1 MIKQYVIDIPF
12 LCQSDG
18 LQYSSIDGA
27 ILLDVLDT
35 LTCAA
40 NYRMLFCEDVYNILN
55 YNSEVMYKVCE
66 QLVMRDTIK
75 YIHSEHASK
84 ITSDPVIISASI
96 NDSTNEEICQQLYAM
111 HQSARSSQQTIYYMP
126 RSRNNGGKELTTALD
141 KKECKHKMCI
151 FSSKIDIAKDVEST
165 RPKLDQ
171 LKHKDFERV
180 FGEKPVS
187 ALTSS
192 NDLAYAN
199 ELLQQ
204 AYDESKDI
212 VDFPK
217 YLFTYDKRND
227 TYVEFR
233 HSGQGRYHGMDVKND
248 VNDREY
254 QRMPSYIVDMYR
266 K

>member
-12 LCQSDG
+12 LCQCDG

-27 ILLDVLDT
+27 ILLDVL
-35 LTCAA
+35 
-40 NYRMLFCEDVYNILN
+40 
-55 YNSEVMYKVCE
+55 
-66 QLVMRDTIK
+66 
-75 YIHSEHASK
+75 
-84 ITSDPVIISASI
+84 
-96 NDSTNEEICQQLYAM
+96 
-111 HQSARSSQQTIYYMP
+111 
-126 RSRNNGGKELTTALD
+126 
-141 KKECKHKMCI
+141 
-151 FSSKIDIAKDVEST
+151 
-165 RPKLDQ
+165 
-171 LKHKDFERV
+171 KHKDFERV
-180 FGEKPVS
+180 FGENPVS

-192 NDLAYAN
+192 NDLSYAN

-217 YLFTYDKRND
+217 YLFTYDAKND

>member
-40 NYRMLFCEDVYNILN
+40 NYRMLFCDDVYNILN

-84 ITSDPVIISASI
+84 VTSDPVIISASI

-111 HQSARSSQQTIYYMP
+111 HQSARISRQTVYYMP
-126 RSRNNGGKELTTALD
+126 ESRNKGGKELTTVLD
-141 KKECKHKMCI
+141 KKECKHKMCL
-151 FSSKIDIAKDVEST
+151 FSLKDDIAKDVEST

-180 FGEKPVS
+180 FGENPVS

-192 NDLAYAN
+192 NDLSYAN

-217 YLFTYDKRND
+217 YLFTYDAKND